1 MWPTAYHMSPVILY
15 LLRLQRLNT
24 EEASLISIL
33 YSPYEQTGP
42 RDQNARKSS
51 FSRWRSEG
59 EGDETAEACLPCK
72 QSFKD
77 RIYNAAQS

>member
-1 MWPTAYHMSPVILY
+1 MNRQA
-15 LLRLQRLNT
+15 
-24 EEASLISIL
+24 
-33 YSPYEQTGP
+33 

-51 FSRWRSEG
+51 FRRWRSEG

-72 QSFKD
+72 QSFED